1 MMVADNRCLSRRGLL
16 PSLVFMTDEQQRK
29 GRRAIENGPTGQA
42 VADRLAALRKVRGL
56 TTRQLSAA
64 VARVGRPIPA
74 SGITRMER
82 GERMITVDDL
92 MAFSVVLGVSP
103 AALLLPLEDD
113 PAKTAAVTGAGEVP
127 ADTAWAWLSN
137 ERPIRLPDGD
147 TRTALLEYQ
156 LYSLPPGRRALT
168 SHVLGNRE
176 EFVKLPPSVLIAAL
190 EQVQAEFGKEM
201 DNDGP
206 GVD

>member
-1 MMVADNRCLSRRGLL
+1 
-16 PSLVFMTDEQQRK
+16 
-29 GRRAIENGPTGQA
+29 
-42 VADRLAALRKVRGL
+42 
-56 TTRQLSAA
+56 
-64 VARVGRPIPA
+64 
-74 SGITRMER
+74 MER